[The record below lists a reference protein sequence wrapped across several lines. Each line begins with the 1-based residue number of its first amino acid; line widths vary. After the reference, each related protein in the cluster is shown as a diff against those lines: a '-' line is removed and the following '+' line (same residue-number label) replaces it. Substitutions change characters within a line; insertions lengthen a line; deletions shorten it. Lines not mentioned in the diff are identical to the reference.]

1 MNKTA
6 IAALTLVVAALPL
19 APAALA
25 SDRHESRE
33 RHEAQY
39 GWRDGGHYGHDHHGY
54 RDERWHPYWHNGR
67 RYWHDHAEWR
77 HRHHDHHDYRD
88 ESRARIVGPVPSP
101 VPPLPVIVLDKQR
114 HGH

>member
-25 SDRHESRE
+25 SDRHDSRD
-33 RHEAQY
+33 RHHAQP
-39 GWRDGGHYGHDHHGY
+39 GWQDGDRHDHDHHGD
-54 RDERWHPYWHNGR
+54 RDQRWHSYWHHGR
-67 RYWHDHAEWR
+67 RYWHDQAEWR
-77 HRHHDHHDYRD
+77 HDHHGESHYRD
-88 ESRARIVGPVPSP
+88 DNRVRVVVPFP
-101 VPPLPVIVLDKQR
+101 VPPLPVIVLDKHR

>member
-25 SDRHESRE
+25 SDRYDSRD
-33 RHEAQY
+33 RHHAQP
-39 GWRDGGHYGHDHHGY
+39 GWRDGGHYDHDHGY
-54 RDERWHPYWHNGR
+54 RDQRWHPYWHNGR

-77 HRHHDHHDYRD
+77 HDRHDRHHYQDDNRV
-88 ESRARIVGPVPSP
+88 RVVVPLP
-101 VPPLPVIVLDKQR
+101 LPPLPVIVLDKHR